1 MRTPDGPPRQ
11 RRIASSSLV
20 ILLLVAGTA
29 RADRV
34 SVQVDGVEGPLR
46 DAVVAGVEISQ
57 YDGRD
62 VTAAQVRRLYD
73 NAERQAGAALEPYGF
88 YAAKV
93 QGELKEAGGNYTA
106 ILHVT
111 PGEPVKITTLD
122 IKLDGDADGQRGVQ
136 KAIAAFAPGKGQP
149 LDHTAYEKSKAT
161 VQAALFGAG
170 YLDAELV
177 TRQVEVQRSSNS
189 AEIHLAW
196 KVGARYRLGQTSFEG
211 AQFPDSF
218 LERYIPW
225 KEGDFY
231 TQDQVLL
238 LQQKLIDADYFAVAQ
253 VQPDTDNAHDGVVP
267 IKVML
272 GPAKRTI
279 YTAGVFFGT
288 DTGPGVRGSI
298 ERRWV
303 NRRGHKMKVETLIAT
318 QLKTAAATY
327 TIPLAGPDNHSLA
340 FGATFRDEDTDT
352 SKSRTWGLAATDS
365 RLWHGWTRTLG
376 LKFLT
381 GNFEVANLQG
391 DTTLLYPEISLA
403 RKRADDPMFVRDGY
417 SLTFA
422 ARAGYDSLLSDVSF
436 AQLTADAKWIRGIG
450 ENSRFIA
457 RGSAGTTYVGDYDER
472 RPDGTP
478 ISGFDKL
485 PPELRFF
492 AGGDRSI
499 RGYAYQT
506 VGPPLAP
513 SLLPAAQARC
523 DALRKQKKS
532 CKNFV
537 VGGKNLLVA
546 SAEYEYY
553 FKPNWG
559 IATFVD
565 TGDAFSGFS
574 SYKQKTGVGLGLRW
588 RSPVGMIRADI
599 GVPLNKDQDT
609 SSFELHIVIGPDL

>member
-1 MRTPDGPPRQ
+1 MRSPDGPFRQ
-11 RRIASSSLV
+11 RRIVSSPLLV
-20 ILLLVAGTA
+20 LLLIAGTA
-29 RADRV
+29 QAGRV
-34 SVQVDGVEGPLR
+34 AVQVDGVEGPLR
-46 DAVVAGVEISQ
+46 DAVVAGMEISQ
-57 YDGRD
+57 YGERD

-73 NAERQAGAALEPYGF
+73 NAENQARTALEPYG
-88 YAAKV
+88 YYDAKV

-106 ILHVT
+106 VLHVT
-111 PGEPVKITTLD
+111 PGEPVRITALD
-122 IKLDGDADGQRGVQ
+122 IRLDGDADGQKGVQ
-136 KAIAAFAPGKGQP
+136 KAVAAFAPAKGQA

-170 YLDAELV
+170 YLDAELA
-177 TRQVEVQRSSNS
+177 THQVEVQRSTNS
-189 AEIHLAW
+189 AQILLAW
-196 KVGARYRLGQTSFEG
+196 KVGTRYRLGKTTFEG
-211 AQFPDSF
+211 AQFPDEF

-225 KEGDFY
+225 REGDFY

-279 YTAGVFFGT
+279 YTAGVFVGT
-288 DTGPGVRGSI
+288 DTGPGVRGGI

-327 TIPLAGPDNHSLA
+327 TIPLAGPDNHSLN

-352 SKSRTWGLAATDS
+352 STSRTWGLAATDS
-365 RLWHGWTRTLG
+365 RIWHGWTRTLG

-391 DTTLLYPEISLA
+391 DTTLLYPEASLA
-403 RKRADDPMFVRDGY
+403 RKQADDPMFVRKGY
-417 SLTFA
+417 SLTVA
-422 ARAGYDSLLSDVSF
+422 ARAGHESLLSDTSF
-436 AQLTADAKWIRGIG
+436 AQVTADAKWIRGLG
-450 ENSRFIA
+450 EKSRFIA
-457 RGSAGTTYVGDYDER
+457 RGSFGATYVDE
-472 RPDGTP
+472 
-478 ISGFDKL
+478 FDKL

-506 VGPPLAP
+506 VGPPLDAELMP
-513 SLLPAAQARC
+513 LAQARC
-523 DALRKQKKS
+523 DRLREKNKS

-565 TGDAFSGFS
+565 SGDAFSSFD
-574 SYKQKTGVGLGLRW
+574 SYKQKTGVGVGLRW

-599 GVPLNKDQDT
+599 GVPLDKDEDT

>member
-1 MRTPDGPPRQ
+1 MRTPDGRFRQ
-11 RRIASSSLV
+11 RRIVFSPLLA
-20 ILLLVAGTA
+20 LLLFAGA
-29 RADRV
+29 AQAGRV
-34 SVQVDGVEGPLR
+34 TVQVDGVEGPLR
-46 DAVVAGVEISQ
+46 DAVVAGIEIGQ
-57 YDGRD
+57 YGERD

-73 NAERQAGAALEPYGF
+73 NAEGQVRSALEPYG
-88 YAAKV
+88 YYDAKV
-93 QGELKEAGGNYTA
+93 QGELKDTGGGNYTA
-106 ILHVT
+106 LLHVT
-111 PGEPVKITTLD
+111 PGEPVRIGTLD
-122 IKLDGDADGQRGVQ
+122 IRLDGDADGQRGVQ
-136 KAIAAFAPGKGQP
+136 QAIAAFSPGRGQV

-177 TRQVEVQRSSNS
+177 THQVEVQRSANS
-189 AEIHLAW
+189 ADIHLAW
-196 KVGARYRLGQTSFEG
+196 KVGTRYRLGKTTFEG
-211 AQFPDSF
+211 AQFPDEF
-218 LERYIPW
+218 LDRYLPW
-225 KEGDFY
+225 REGDFY

-253 VQPDTDNAHDGVVP
+253 VQPDTENAHDGVVP

-279 YTAGVFFGT
+279 YTAGVFYGT
-288 DTGPGVRGSI
+288 DTGPGVRGGI
-298 ERRWV
+298 ERRWI
-303 NRRGHKMKVETLIAT
+303 NRRGHKMKLEALAAT

-327 TIPLAGPDNHSLA
+327 TIPLPGHDNHSLN

-352 SKSRTWGLAATDS
+352 STSRTWGLAATDS
-365 RLWHGWTRTLG
+365 RLWRGWTRTLG

-391 DTTLLYPEISLA
+391 DTTLLYPEVSLA
-403 RKRADDPMFVRDGY
+403 RKQADDPMFVRKGY
-417 SLTFA
+417 SLTVA
-422 ARAGYDSLLSDVSF
+422 ARAGHGSLLSDTSF
-436 AQLTADAKWIRGIG
+436 GQVTADAKWIRGIG
-450 ENSRFIA
+450 EKSRFIA
-457 RGSAGTTYVGDYDER
+457 RGSFGATYVDD
-472 RPDGTP
+472 
-478 ISGFDKL
+478 FDKL

-506 VGPPLAP
+506 VGPPLDP
-513 SLLPAAQARC
+513 ELLPQAQARC
-523 DALRKQKKS
+523 DRLREKNKS

-559 IATFVD
+559 IAAFVD
-565 TGDAFSGFS
+565 SGDAFSSFS
-574 SYKQKTGVGLGLRW
+574 SYEQKTGVGVGVRW

-599 GVPLNKDQDT
+599 GVPLNKDKDT
-609 SSFELHIVIGPDL
+609 SAFELHIVIGPDL